1 MNDYLTKPV
10 QLHLLKEALE
20 TWLPNQN
27 GVPELGLLEEEQ
39 PRDSEILTVSK
50 LAELVGNEPA
60 VMCDFLTDFLSLVTR
75 QQEQLRAASSAKD
88 IREVSSIAHKLKSSS
103 RSVGAMRLGD
113 LCAELENACTI
124 GDVAVVEL
132 TMTLLDKCFAETEEE
147 VICYLDKKII

>member
-1 MNDYLTKPV
+1 
-10 QLHLLKEALE
+10 
-20 TWLPNQN
+20 
-27 GVPELGLLEEEQ
+27 
-39 PRDSEILTVSK
+39 
-50 LAELVGNEPA
+50 
-60 VMCDFLTDFLSLVTR
+60 
-75 QQEQLRAASSAKD
+75 
-88 IREVSSIAHKLKSSS
+88 REVSSIAHKLKSSS